1 MDKKNKSLVDR
12 GDGDF
17 ILNES
22 GTSVKTD
29 KVEGDLNGDQQSEW
43 YTTIQN
49 SELLEDAFR
58 QARTPYTGNGTFNG
72 FGKNLSSMANIDHIF
87 VSSHFMVS
95 RWGIL
100 SDSYQGKFPSDHFPV
115 LAEVELK

>member
-29 KVEGDLNGDQQSEW
+29 KVEGVPQDRSDVAYEKNDDEPFIPDVADEQKD
-43 YTTIQN
+43 TT
-49 SELLEDAFR
+49 D
-58 QARTPYTGNGTFNG
+58 
-72 FGKNLSSMANIDHIF
+72 
-87 VSSHFMVS
+87 
-95 RWGIL
+95 
-100 SDSYQGKFPSDHFPV
+100 
-115 LAEVELK
+115 